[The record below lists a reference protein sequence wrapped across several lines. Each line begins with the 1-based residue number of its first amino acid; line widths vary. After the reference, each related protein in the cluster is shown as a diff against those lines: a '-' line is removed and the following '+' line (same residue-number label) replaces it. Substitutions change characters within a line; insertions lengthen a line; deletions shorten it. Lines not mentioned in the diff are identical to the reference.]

1 MGHTSR
7 EAPRRPLDFYILYI
21 APAPNQI
28 QLEFSEL
35 LLTVLVQLLI
45 SMIQKCSPPN
55 IGVRVM
61 VQKCWELLDSNSK
74 MVFTHSPITKGRYRA
89 AKNLVMIT
97 MVQLFS
103 PCPPWIY
110 FPFKCKIEA
119 ADGLAFP
126 RLIRDAILHTT
137 YSWSPNSTAFVF
149 LIFICWVGGGDKYLL
164 YDIFV
169 NRQIQKT

>member
-1 MGHTSR
+1 
-7 EAPRRPLDFYILYI
+7 
-21 APAPNQI
+21 
-28 QLEFSEL
+28 
-35 LLTVLVQLLI
+35 
-45 SMIQKCSPPN
+45 
-55 IGVRVM
+55 M

-126 RLIRDAILHTT
+126 RLIRDSILHTT
-137 YSWSPNSTAFVF
+137 NSWSPNSTDLYFSSLFVE
-149 LIFICWVGGGDKYLL
+149 LAVATNICYMTYLSTDKYKRHSRAICYTTYRSVFVLL
-164 YDIFV
+164 WQTQLGTCWAWDYHYIHGLIHPPSDQTAV
-169 NRQIQKT
+169 NAREH